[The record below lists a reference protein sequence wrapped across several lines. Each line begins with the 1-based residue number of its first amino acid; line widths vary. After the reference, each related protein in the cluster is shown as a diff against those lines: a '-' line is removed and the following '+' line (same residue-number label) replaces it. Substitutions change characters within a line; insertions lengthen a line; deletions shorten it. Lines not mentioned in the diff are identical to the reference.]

1 MALLRN
7 NSEIYGIEEEMIK
20 LTQDTT
26 KLKKEQPNLN
36 TRNCKICTSI
46 SCNKNCSK
54 MVQRELLNKEVIILE
69 SDSFICIICN
79 RKIKSI
85 HNIVSH
91 VKGMTHKNKLKSQNI
106 DQSSASNVVALT
118 TKMTKLS
125 ISNSSH
131 SNLNSFDNDSII
143 TDIVRAQIT
152 DFLCKSPF
160 GKQTPKECKS
170 KKKSAIERLNKMYTE
185 RYLEIE
191 EKIYNVQQKLESIK
205 INLELIMPYDR
216 TYLYCLACNEKVSK
230 ELYLLYE
237 HTCLQ
242 RHRTQV
248 NQIKKDINSYVLSRQ
263 YIRKLPN
270 SSLKC
275 YACKN
280 PISNDRDNINLHIQS
295 SIHKKRYKESAEVID
310 AIFDSISQDIKNLWY
325 NIQRFCCVLCKQNF
339 GFKLEFIMHINAKH
353 SKILNDQ
360 IFDFCIPCT
369 TLWLSNRDSYTEHCN
384 DILHKYLLKSQDFMI
399 EDFPDDM
406 KGMLTQID
414 EVSDILFQ
422 QTQVLLDDNIS
433 QEVKQSLENSVK
445 LYFPTVKGFIFGS
458 RVTGLGFPNSDID
471 IYLDCENTYGQD
483 TLHNNQDNNTLAQT
497 HFILIKKILQEQKG
511 EWEIKQVVE
520 KAKVPIIKLIYKRN
534 GLHCDVCT
542 TNSLSVEN
550 SKLIRSFNDAY
561 LPCRKLILVI
571 KKWFSYIN
579 LPERHGLTNYA
590 LAWLVIFYLQRKS
603 YLESVA
609 ELIQEKNESQIICGW
624 ETGVAQP
631 KKNNKSEQSISTLL
645 MGFFQFYTNFDYQH
659 YIICPLMG
667 QPIAKRAFA
676 ESIMLPKEMK
686 HYIKHLRTSKD
697 PEYFRIDS
705 PLCVQDPFELSHNL
719 TKAVTSIT
727 LRYFKQYCQ
736 ESLCILHSLTK

>member
-7 NSEIYGIEEEMIK
+7 NIEISGIEEEMIK
-20 LTQDTT
+20 IIQDTT
-26 KLKKEQPNLN
+26 KLKKEQPNLK

-46 SCNKNCSK
+46 SCNKNCLK
-54 MVQRELLNKEVIILE
+54 MVQQELLNKRVMILE
-69 SDSFICIICN
+69 SDSYICIICN
-79 RKIKSI
+79 RKIRSI

-91 VKGMTHKNKLKSQNI
+91 VKGMTHKNKLKSQNV

-125 ISNSSH
+125 ISNSNH
-131 SNLNSFDNDSII
+131 SKLNSFDNDSII
-143 TDIVRAQIT
+143 TDRVRAQIT

-160 GKQTPKECKS
+160 DKQTPKECKS
-170 KKKSAIERLNKMYTE
+170 KKKSLRECLNQIYIK

-191 EKIYNVQQKLESIK
+191 EEMYNVQQKLESIK

-230 ELYLLYE
+230 ELYLVYE
-237 HTCLQ
+237 HICLQ

-248 NQIKKDINSYVLSRQ
+248 NQVKKDINFYELSRQ
-263 YIRKLPN
+263 YIKKLSN

-275 YACKN
+275 YACEN
-280 PISNDRDNINLHIQS
+280 PISNNRASINLHIQS
-295 SIHKKRYKESAEVID
+295 SIHKKKYKKSAKVID

-325 NIQRFCCVLCKQNF
+325 NIQRFCCVLCEENF
-339 GFKLEFIMHINAKH
+339 EFKLEFITHINTKH
-353 SKILNDQ
+353 SKILSDQ

-369 TLWLSNRDSYTEHCN
+369 TLWLSQRDSYTKHCD

-399 EDFPDDM
+399 GDFPDDM
-406 KGMLTQID
+406 KQMLTQID
-414 EVSDILFQ
+414 EISDILFQ
-422 QTQVLLDDNIS
+422 QTQVLLNDNIS
-433 QEVKQSLENSVK
+433 QEVKQSLENSVR

-483 TLHNNQDNNTLAQT
+483 TLHDNQDNDTLAQT
-497 HFILIKKILQEQKG
+497 HFMWIIQILQEQKG
-511 EWEIKQVVE
+511 EWEIKKIVE

-534 GLHCDVCT
+534 GLHCDVST
-542 TNSLSVEN
+542 KNGLSVES
-550 SKLIRSFNDAY
+550 SKLVRSFNDAY

-579 LPERHGLTNYA
+579 LPKKHGLTNYA

-603 YLESVA
+603 YLKSVA
-609 ELIQEKNESQIICGW
+609 ELIQEKNKSQLICGW

-631 KKNNKSEQSISTLL
+631 KNNNKSEQSISTLL

-667 QPIAKRAFA
+667 QPIAKQAFVGTN
-676 ESIMLPKEMK
+676 MLPEEMK
-686 HYIKHLRTSKD
+686 HYTKRLRTSKN
-697 PEYFRIDS
+697 PEYLRIDS
-705 PLCVQDPFELSHNL
+705 PLCVQDPVELSDNL

-736 ESLCILHSLTK
+736 ESLCILHSSTK

>member
-1 MALLRN
+1 
-7 NSEIYGIEEEMIK
+7 MI
-20 LTQDTT
+20 
-26 KLKKEQPNLN
+26 
-36 TRNCKICTSI
+36 
-46 SCNKNCSK
+46 
-54 MVQRELLNKEVIILE
+54 ME
-69 SDSFICIICN
+69 SGSFICIICN
-79 RKIKSI
+79 RRIESI

-91 VKGMTHKNKLKSQNI
+91 VKGMTHKNKLESQDI
-106 DQSSASNVVALT
+106 DQSSASNVIALT
-118 TKMTKLS
+118 TKMTKIA
-125 ISNSSH
+125 ISNSDH
-131 SNLNSFDNDSII
+131 SNLKSFDNDSII
-143 TDIVRAQIT
+143 TDKVRAQIT
-152 DFLCKSPF
+152 DSLCKSPF
-160 GKQTPKECKS
+160 DKEKSKECKS
-170 KKKSAIERLNKMYTE
+170 KKQSVTERLNKMYIK

-191 EKIYNVQQKLESIK
+191 EKMYNVQQKLESIK

-216 TYLYCLACNEKVSK
+216 TYFYCLACNEKVSK
-230 ELYLLYE
+230 ELYLVYE
-237 HTCLQ
+237 HICLQ
-242 RHRTQV
+242 RHRMQV
-248 NQIKKDINSYVLSRQ
+248 NQVKKDINFYELSRQ
-263 YIRKLPN
+263 YIGKVSN
-270 SSLKC
+270 SLVKC
-275 YACKN
+275 YACDN
-280 PISNDRDNINLHIQS
+280 PISSNRASINLHIQS
-295 SIHKKRYKESAEVID
+295 SIHKNRYKESAKVID

-325 NIQRFCCVLCKQNF
+325 NIQRFCCVLCQTNF
-339 GFKLEFIMHINAKH
+339 EFKLEFITHINSKH
-353 SKILNDQ
+353 SKILSDQ

-369 TLWLSNRDSYTEHCN
+369 TLWLSQRDSYTEHCN
-384 DILHKYLLKSQDFMI
+384 DILHKYLLRSQDFMI

-445 LYFPTVKGFIFGS
+445 LYFPTVKGYVFGS

-471 IYLDCENTYGQD
+471 IYLDCKNTYGQD
-483 TLHNNQDNNTLAQT
+483 TSHENQDNNTLAQT
-497 HFILIKKILQEQKG
+497 HFTLIKQILQEQKE

-534 GLHCDVCT
+534 GLHCDVST
-542 TNSLSVEN
+542 INGLSVEN
-550 SKLIRSFNDAY
+550 SKLIKSFNDAY

-609 ELIQEKNESQIICGW
+609 ELIQEKNESQLICGW

-631 KKNNKSEQSISTLL
+631 KNNNKSEQSISTLL

-667 QPIAKRAFA
+667 QAIAKRAFV
-676 ESIMLPKEMK
+676 ESNMLPKEMK
-686 HYIKHLRTSKD
+686 SYTKHLRTSKN
-697 PEYFRIDS
+697 PEYLRIDS
-705 PLCVQDPFELSHNL
+705 PLCVQDPFELSYNL